1 MNQADSAMSRS
12 RSQAENESESVDG
25 DIFYHPLKMQRVS
38 MRYPTDET
46 NNFFIQANCYGA
58 FEEGTHIPTVT
69 YLKES
74 RIQGPLDGRLIYDR
88 KLLLSRV
95 Y

>member
-38 MRYPTDET
+38 MRYPTDKT
-46 NNFFIQANCYGA
+46 NNFLPRRVATGHSKKA
-58 FEEGTHIPTVT
+58 HIF
-69 YLKES
+69 
-74 RIQGPLDGRLIYDR
+74 QPLPI
-88 KLLLSRV
+88 
-95 Y
+95 